1 MTSLVSLSDCA
12 HSAVE
17 DLLDAA
23 FGTDRKS
30 RTAYLLRD
38 GSSFI
43 SPLSF
48 GLQDESNLVGAIQC
62 WPVQLESNSEAPTPL
77 VLVGPVAVHPD
88 LQNSG
93 FGKKLMHAML
103 EASESLDNPPM
114 VMIGDAE
121 YYLRFGFSAEA
132 TGGWTLP
139 GPWEGHR
146 LLLRNIA
153 DHPLPKFGAL
163 CRGNQHY

>member
-1 MTSLVSLSDCA
+1 MTNLVSLSDCT

-43 SPLSF
+43 PALSF
-48 GLQDESNLVGAIQC
+48 GLQNEGGLVGAIQC
-62 WPVQLESNSEAPTPL
+62 WPVELQSTKEQAANL
-77 VLVGPVAVHPD
+77 VLVGPVAVHPQ

-93 FGKKLMHAML
+93 LGTKLMHAML
-103 EASESLDNPPM
+103 EASEGLDHPPM

-121 YYLRFGFSAEA
+121 YYIRFGFSADA
-132 TGGWTLP
+132 TSGWTLP
-139 GPWEGHR
+139 GPWDAHR

-153 DHPLPKFGAL
+153 DHKLPEIAAL
-163 CRGNQHY
+163 CQSHQHY

>member
-1 MTSLVSLSDCA
+1 MTNLVSLSDCA

-23 FGTDRKS
+23 FGKDRKS

-43 SPLSF
+43 PELSF
-48 GLQDESNLVGAIQC
+48 GLQHESGLVGAIQC
-62 WPVQLESNSEAPTPL
+62 WPVQLVAGTATPAAL

-93 FGKKLMHAML
+93 LGTKLMHAML
-103 EASESLDNPPM
+103 EASEDLGHPPM

-121 YYLRFGFSAEA
+121 YYIRFGFSADA
-132 TGGWTLP
+132 TSGWTLP
-139 GPWEGHR
+139 GPWDAHR

-153 DHPLPKFGAL
+153 NHKLPEIAAL
-163 CRGNQHY
+163 CQSHQHY